1 MEIENTKTK
10 VYYYELN
17 FGFNSGENLTTFF
30 DALTN
35 LSATKAEIR
44 YQYFG
49 ERYIYIQGV
58 NNDSN
63 IIKGKLRSIR
73 KDIFPQLIDM
83 SSDEVTDLDDRGN
96 DGIMDTSHFIIDFR
110 RQSTILALEYNHS
123 GAKID
128 DFVKYMEKI
137 GIAKS
142 IIKKLGYQ
150 FLTDE
155 NLIDLESRIN
165 RISEFSLKIHKNNFD
180 LIRDMDGDILQAAEV
195 TINNFENEYALLNFK
210 FDYRKFTDTPK
221 IKRSVLNI
229 VNWFVANP
237 NKKNLFNYLNFKAE
251 DLANENRIRLYD
263 LIVSKEKSEFN
274 VQKKRKAKT
283 IISEDMFPKMLLEI
297 EKKAF
302 R

>member
-10 VYYYELN
+10 VYYYELK
-17 FGFNSGENLTTFF
+17 FGFKPGENLTTFF
-30 DALTN
+30 ETLKN
-35 LSATKAEIR
+35 LSVTKAKIR

-83 SSDEVTDLDDRGN
+83 SSDEVTDLDDRGS

-110 RQSTILALEYNHS
+110 RQSTIIALEYNHS

-137 GIAKS
+137 GVSKS
-142 IIKKLGYQ
+142 IINNLGYQ

-155 NLIDLESRIN
+155 SLVDLENRIN
-165 RISEFSLKIHKNNFD
+165 RISEFSLKIHKNNID
-180 LIRDMDGDILQAAEV
+180 LVREMDGDILQAAEA

-210 FDYRKFTDTPK
+210 FDYKQFKDTPK
-221 IKRSVLNI
+221 IKRSILNV
-229 VNWFVANP
+229 VNWFVENP

-251 DLANENRIRLYD
+251 DLTNGNRLRLYD

-283 IISEDMFPKMLLEI
+283 IISEDMFPKMLNEI

>member
-10 VYYYELN
+10 VYYYELK
-17 FGFNSGENLTTFF
+17 FAFKPSEDLSTFF

-35 LSATKAEIR
+35 LSDTKAEIR

-58 NNDSN
+58 DNESN

-110 RQSTILALEYNHS
+110 RQNTILALEYNHS

-137 GIAKS
+137 GVSKS
-142 IIKKLGYQ
+142 IIDKLGYQ
-150 FLTDE
+150 FLADE
-155 NLIDLESRIN
+155 NLIDLENRIN

-180 LIRDMDGDILQAAEV
+180 LIRDMDGDILQAAEA
-195 TINNFENEYALLNFK
+195 TINNFENEYALINYK
-210 FDYRKFTDTPK
+210 FDYKKFTDTPK

-229 VNWFVANP
+229 VNWFEENP

-251 DLANENRIRLYD
+251 DQTNENRIRLYD
-263 LIVSKEKSEFN
+263 LIVSKEKSEFH

-283 IISEDMFPKMLLEI
+283 IISEDMFPKMLREI

>member
-1 MEIENTKTK
+1 MEIEITKTK
-10 VYYYELN
+10 VYYYELK
-17 FGFNSGENLTTFF
+17 FGFKSGENLSTFF

-35 LSATKAEIR
+35 LSVTRANIR

-49 ERYIYIQGV
+49 DRYIYIQGV
-58 NNDSN
+58 NNENN
-63 IIKGKLRSIR
+63 IIQGKLRSIR
-73 KDIFPQLIDM
+73 NDIFPQLIDM
-83 SSDEVTDLDDRGN
+83 SSDEVTDLADRGN

-110 RQSTILALEYNHS
+110 RQTTILALEYNHS

-137 GIAKS
+137 GVSKS
-142 IIKKLGYQ
+142 IIDKLGYQ

-165 RISEFSLKIHKNNFD
+165 RISEFSLKIHKNNIE
-180 LIRDMDGDILQAAEV
+180 LIRDMDGDILQAAEA

-210 FDYRKFTDTPK
+210 FDYRKFKDTPK
-221 IKRSVLNI
+221 IKRSILNI
-229 VNWFVANP
+229 VTWFAENP

-251 DLANENRIRLYD
+251 DYTNDNRLRLYD

-283 IISEDMFPKMLLEI
+283 IISEDMFPKMLREI
-297 EKKAF
+297 ETKGF

>member
-30 DALTN
+30 DALTI

-180 LIRDMDGDILQAAEV
+180 LIRDMDGDILQAAEA

-251 DLANENRIRLYD
+251 DLANDNRIRLYD

>member
-180 LIRDMDGDILQAAEV
+180 LIRDMDGDILQAAEA

-251 DLANENRIRLYD
+251 DLANDNRIRLYD

>member
-17 FGFNSGENLTTFF
+17 FDFNSGENLTTFF

-44 YQYFG
+44 YQHFG
-49 ERYIYIQGV
+49 ERFIYIQGV
-58 NNDSN
+58 NNDSD

-73 KDIFPQLIDM
+73 KDIFPQLINM

-128 DFVKYMEKI
+128 DFVNYMEKI

-180 LIRDMDGDILQAAEV
+180 LIRDMDGDILQAAEA

>member
-10 VYYYELN
+10 VYYYELK
-17 FGFNSGENLTTFF
+17 FGFKPGENLSTFF

-73 KDIFPQLIDM
+73 NDIFPQLIDM
-83 SSDEVTDLDDRGN
+83 SSDEVTDLDDRGS

-137 GIAKS
+137 GISKS
-142 IIKKLGYQ
+142 IIDKLGYQ
-150 FLTDE
+150 FLADE
-155 NLIDLESRIN
+155 NLIDLENRIN
-165 RISEFSLKIHKNNFD
+165 RISEFSLKIHKNNID
-180 LIRDMDGDILQAAEV
+180 LVRDMDGEILQAAEA

-210 FDYRKFTDTPK
+210 FDYKQFKDTPK
-221 IKRSVLNI
+221 IKHSILNV
-229 VNWFVANP
+229 VNWFVENP
-237 NKKNLFNYLNFKAE
+237 HKRNLFNYLNFKAE
-251 DLANENRIRLYD
+251 DQTNGNRLRLYD

-283 IISEDMFPKMLLEI
+283 IISEDMFPKMLSEI

>member
-35 LSATKAEIR
+35 LSATRAEIR

-180 LIRDMDGDILQAAEV
+180 LIRDMDGDILQAAEA

-251 DLANENRIRLYD
+251 DLANDNRIRLYD

-283 IISEDMFPKMLLEI
+283 IISEDMFPKMLIEI

>member
-1 MEIENTKTK
+1 MDIESTKTK
-10 VYYYELN
+10 VYYYELK
-17 FGFNSGENLTTFF
+17 FGFKSGENLSTFF

-35 LSATKAEIR
+35 LSVTRANIR

-49 ERYIYIQGV
+49 DRYIYIQGV
-58 NNDSN
+58 KNESN
-63 IIKGKLRSIR
+63 VIQGKLRSIR
-73 KDIFPQLIDM
+73 NDIFPQLIDM
-83 SSDEVTDLDDRGN
+83 SSDEVTDLADRGN

-110 RQSTILALEYNHS
+110 RQNTILALEYNHS

-137 GIAKS
+137 GISKS
-142 IIKKLGYQ
+142 IIDKLGYQ

-165 RISEFSLKIHKNNFD
+165 RISEFSLKIHKNNID
-180 LIRDMDGDILQAAEV
+180 SIRDMDGDILQAAEA

-221 IKRSVLNI
+221 IKRSILNI
-229 VNWFVANP
+229 VNWFAENP
-237 NKKNLFNYLNFKAE
+237 NKKNLFN
-251 DLANENRIRLYD
+251 D

-283 IISEDMFPKMLLEI
+283 IISEDMFPKMLREI
-297 EKKAF
+297 ETKGF